1 MEQTIELLPQ
11 GDRAVSVVFPE
22 EISEAVNARVLALC
36 SAIDAAKIP
45 GIVGCIPAYH
55 TLLVEYDPLRLTYGQ
70 AAGLVSALAAGG
82 GRRET
87 GGRTVELPVC
97 YGGDFGPDLAAV
109 AAHTGLGPEEVIARH
124 AGGAYRVYMLGF
136 RPGFPYLGG
145 LDPALATPRLPTP
158 RRRIEGGSVG
168 IAGAQTGVYPEAS
181 PGGWNLI
188 GRTPVKLFDE
198 ERGPLLRPGDTL
210 RFVPVDRPTYD
221 AVLETGVWPL

>member
-1 MEQTIELLPQ
+1 MEQTVKLLPQ

-22 EISEAVNARVLALC
+22 EISEAVNAQVLALC
-36 SAIDAAKIP
+36 AAIDEAKIP
-45 GIVGCIPAYH
+45 GIVSCVPAYH
-55 TLLVEYDPLRLTYGQ
+55 TLLVEYDPLQLTYGQ
-70 AAGLVSALAAGG
+70 AAGQICSLVGED
-82 GRRET
+82 RQET
-87 GGRTVELPVC
+87 GGRIVELPVC
-97 YGGDFGPDLAAV
+97 YGGDFGPDLAVV
-109 AAHTGLGPEEVIARH
+109 AAHTGLTPEEVIARH
-124 AGGAYRVYMLGF
+124 TRGTYRVYMLGF

-210 RFVPVDRPTYD
+210 RFTPVDRPTYD
-221 AVLETGVWPL
+221 AMRETGVWPL